1 MAMNGQ
7 IKDPVWEALKDR
19 DLELGPAPSQAT
31 ANPYRNWRVTR
42 DKDDVAWAILDKAGA
57 SANTIDAGVLE
68 ELDAILD
75 RLDQL
80 RPKALVI
87 RSGKASGFAYGADIG
102 QFRDIADAATA
113 AEAMTRA
120 HAVVDRLEALTI
132 PVIAVVH
139 GPALGGGLEIA
150 LACHVRIGV
159 DGSSYGFPEVQL
171 GLHPGLGGTARLPRL
186 IDPLEAMGAM
196 LTGRTI
202 HDRKAKSLGLID
214 ALVPERHVHAAV
226 TAAASGKLHAS
237 PPKLLDRLKESAPA
251 RRLAARQM
259 RVQADKQ
266 APHAHYPAPYALIS
280 LWEAH
285 GGDFKAM
292 KRAEIDS
299 FARLLV
305 TETSRNL
312 VRVFFLRETM
322 KRLAGKPPKVAHV
335 HVIGAG
341 AMGGDIAA
349 WCAWKG
355 LTVTVGD
362 VDAKPIAGAIKRAA
376 RLYAKIGHKDGIRI
390 RDALDRLIPDP
401 KSQGLPKADLVIE
414 AAPERLDL
422 KHKIYTAIEPKM
434 KPGAVLATNTSSIP
448 LQALAEGLQRPE
460 RLVGLHFFNPVSK
473 MQLVEVVRHEGM
485 DPQVEVFARG
495 FAGLIDRLPAP
506 TRSAPGF
513 IVNRALTPYLAEA
526 LILLDE
532 GVKPETIDKAA
543 QDFGMPVGP
552 IELSDQVGLDIAV
565 AVADSLKRDLG
576 WALPDAPDWL
586 RAKVKDGQLGAKTG
600 QGVYAWADGHAV
612 KAKDAPAPDADMA
625 DRLILPM
632 LNTCVALLREGV
644 AADEDVIDAAMI
656 FGSGFAP
663 FRGGPMHYIHARGAA
678 DIRARLAALEA
689 KHGARF
695 APDAGW
701 DALDP
706 PGTSAP

>member
-7 IKDPVWEALKDR
+7 IKDPAWEALKDR
-19 DLELGPAPSQAT
+19 DLELGPAPSQAA

-42 DKDDVAWAILDKAGA
+42 DRQDVAWAILDKAGA
-57 SANTIDAGVLE
+57 GANTIDAGVLE

-87 RSGKASGFAYGADIG
+87 RSGKTGGFAYGADIG
-102 QFRDIADAATA
+102 QFRDITDVATA

-120 HAVVDRLEALTI
+120 HAVVDRLEALTV

-159 DGSSYGFPEVQL
+159 EGSSYGFPEVQL

-186 IDPLEAMGAM
+186 IDPFAAMTAM
-196 LTGRTI
+196 LTGRTL
-202 HDRKAKSLGLID
+202 HDGKAKSLGLID

-226 TAAASGKLHAS
+226 MAAVAGGLHPSA
-237 PPKLLDRLKESAPA
+237 PKLLDRLKESGPA
-251 RRLAARQM
+251 RSLAARQM
-259 RVQADKQ
+259 RAEADRQ
-266 APHAHYPAPYALIS
+266 APHAHYPAPYALIA

-285 GGDFKAM
+285 GGDFDAM

-305 TETSRNL
+305 SDTSRNL
-312 VRVFFLRETM
+312 VRVFFLREMM

-355 LTVTVGD
+355 LTVTVAD
-362 VDAKPIAGAIKRAA
+362 VDPKFIAGAMKRAA
-376 RLYAKIGHKDGIRI
+376 RLYTKIGHKDAIRI

-401 KSQGLPKADLVIE
+401 KSLGLPKADLVIE
-414 AAPERLDL
+414 AAPERLEL
-422 KHKIYTAIEPKM
+422 KHRIYAATEPKM

-473 MQLVEVVRHEGM
+473 MQLVEVVRQ
-485 DPQVEVFARG
+485 DDVDSRVEAFARG
-495 FAGLIDRLPAP
+495 FAGLIDRLPVPA
-506 TRSAPGF
+506 RSAPGF

-532 GVKPETIDKAA
+532 GVRPETIDRAA
-543 QDFGMPVGP
+543 EDFGMPVGP

-576 WALPDAPDWL
+576 WALPEAPDWL
-586 RAKVKDGQLGAKTG
+586 RAKVRDSQLGAKTG
-600 QGVYAWADGHAV
+600 QGIYAWADGKAV
-612 KAKDAPAPDADMA
+612 KAKDAPAPDPELA
-625 DRLILPM
+625 DRLVLPM
-632 LNTCVALLREGV
+632 LNTCVTLLREGV
-644 AADEDVIDAAMI
+644 AADEDVIDGAMI

-663 FRGGPMHYIHARGAA
+663 FRGGPMHYIRARGPA
-678 DIRARLAALEA
+678 DIRARLTELAAE
-689 KHGARF
+689 HGERF
-695 APDAGW
+695 TPDAGW
-701 DALDP
+701 EALERP
-706 PGTSAP
+706 TG

>member
-1 MAMNGQ
+1 MAMQGS

-19 DLELGPAPSQAT
+19 DLELGPAFSQAA

-42 DKDDVAWAILDKAGA
+42 DRDDVAWAVLDKAGS

-87 RSGKASGFAYGADIG
+87 RSGKTGGFVYGADIA
-102 QFRDIADAATA
+102 QFRDIADVASA

-139 GPALGGGLEIA
+139 GAALGGGLEIA

-159 DGSSYGFPEVQL
+159 EGSSYGFPEVQL

-186 IDPLEAMGAM
+186 IDPIEAMTAM

-202 HDRKAKSLGLID
+202 RDRKAKSLGLID
-214 ALVPERHVHAAV
+214 ALVPERHVQAAV
-226 TAAASGKLHAS
+226 MAAVAGRLHPSA
-237 PPKLLDRLKESAPA
+237 PKLLDRVKESAPA

-259 RVQADKQ
+259 RAQADKQ
-266 APHAHYPAPYALIS
+266 APHVHYPAPYALIA

-285 GGDFKAM
+285 GGDFDAM

-305 TETSRNL
+305 TDASRNL

-322 KRLAGKPPKVAHV
+322 KRLAGRPPKLAHV

-355 LTVTVGD
+355 LSVTLGD
-362 VDAKPIAGAIKRAA
+362 VDPKPIAGAIKRAA
-376 RLYAKIGHKDGIRI
+376 RLYAKLGHGDGLRI

-401 KSQGLPKADLVIE
+401 RSLGLPKADLVIE
-414 AAPERLDL
+414 AAPERLEL
-422 KHKIYTAIEPKM
+422 KHKLYAATEPRM
-434 KPGAVLATNTSSIP
+434 RPDAVLATNTSSIP

-473 MQLVEVVRHEGM
+473 MQLVEVVRHDGV
-485 DPQVEVFARG
+485 DPQVEAFAKG

-506 TRSAPGF
+506 ARSAPGF

-532 GVKPETIDKAA
+532 GVRPETIDRAA
-543 QDFGMPVGP
+543 EDFGMPVGP

-565 AVADSLKRDLG
+565 AVSDSLKRDLG

-586 RAKVKDGQLGAKTG
+586 RAKVKDGQLGAKNG
-600 QGVYAWADGHAV
+600 QGVYPWADGHAV
-612 KAKDAPAPDADMA
+612 KAKGAPAPDPDMA

-644 AADEDVIDAAMI
+644 AADEDVIDGAMI

-663 FRGGPMHYIHARGAA
+663 FRGGPMRYIHARGPA
-678 DIRARLAALEA
+678 DIRARLAELAVR
-689 KHGARF
+689 HGERF
-695 APDAGW
+695 TPDAGW
-701 DALDP
+701 DALER
-706 PGTSAP
+706 AEV

>member
-1 MAMNGQ
+1 MAMQGL
-7 IKDPVWEALKDR
+7 IKDPAWEALKGR
-19 DLELGPAPSQAT
+19 EMELGPTPAQA
-31 ANPYRNWRVTR
+31 AASPYRNWRVTR
-42 DKDDVAWAILDKAGA
+42 DKDDVAWAVLDKAGA
-57 SANTIDAGVLE
+57 SANTIDAQVLE
-68 ELDAILD
+68 ELDGLLD
-75 RLDQL
+75 RLGQL

-87 RSGKASGFAYGADIG
+87 RSGKASGFAFGADIG
-102 QFRDIADAATA
+102 QFRQITDAADAAQ
-113 AEAMTRA
+113 AMTRA

-150 LACHVRIGV
+150 LGCHVRIGV
-159 DGSSYGFPEVQL
+159 EGSSYGFPEVQL

-186 IDPLEAMGAM
+186 IDPIEAMTAM

-214 ALVPERHVHAAV
+214 VLVPERHVHAAV
-226 TAAASGKLHAS
+226 MAAVAGELHPS
-237 PPKLLDRLKESAPA
+237 RPRLIDRLKESAPA
-251 RRLAARQM
+251 RRLAARRM
-259 RVQADKQ
+259 RSQADSQ
-266 APHAHYPAPYALIS
+266 APHAHYPAPYALIA
-280 LWEAH
+280 LWETH
-285 GGDFKAM
+285 GGDFEAM

-312 VRVFFLRETM
+312 VRVFFLRETL
-322 KRLAGKPPKVAHV
+322 KALAGKRPKVAHV

-349 WCAWKG
+349 WCAWRG
-355 LTVTVGD
+355 LTVTLGD
-362 VDAKPIAGAIKRAA
+362 LDPRPIAGAIKRAA
-376 RLYAKIGHKDGIRI
+376 KLYAKIGHRDGMRI

-401 KSQGLPKADLVIE
+401 KSQGLAKADLVIE

-422 KHKIYTAIEPKM
+422 KHKIYASIEPQM

-448 LQALAEGLQRPE
+448 LQALAEGLRHPE

-473 MQLVEVVRHEGM
+473 MQLVEVVRHDGV
-485 DPQVEVFARG
+485 DPQVETLARG

-506 TRSAPGF
+506 AKSAPGF

-532 GVKPETIDKAA
+532 GVRPETIDQAA
-543 QDFGMPVGP
+543 EDFGMPVGP

-586 RAKVKDGQLGAKTG
+586 RAKVKAGDLGAKTG
-600 QGVYAWADGHAV
+600 QGIYAWVDGHAV
-612 KAKDAPAPDADMA
+612 KAKDAPAPDADLA

-663 FRGGPMHYIHARGAA
+663 FRGGPMHYIRARGAS
-678 DIRARLAALEA
+678 DIRARLVELAARHGERFTPDPGWETLEA
-689 KHGARF
+689 PSGA
-695 APDAGW
+695 G
-701 DALDP
+701 
-706 PGTSAP
+706 